1 MMDELDRAIFFDS
14 IFLVLWAVV
23 FVPYALREEKYG
35 LLLSTFFSLV
45 LFEIYLTW
53 NLREYPYNI
62 VAGILAASVG
72 LGGGFLTHYFNER
85 EKRK

>member
-1 MMDELDRAIFFDS
+1 MMDDLDRSIFFNS
-14 IFLVLWAVV
+14 IFLVLWAVA
-23 FVPYALREEKYG
+23 FVPYTIREKKYG
-35 LLLSTFFSLV
+35 LLLATFLP
-45 LFEIYLTW
+45 LIPFEIYLSW

-72 LGGGFLTHYFNER
+72 LGGGFLMHYFNER